1 MAVFSQEC
9 IVYSTCDLVR
19 LFSENFRDPLQWRHI
34 FVIFETGLN
43 KYYPPIPP
51 HSSIV
56 LSYLGRWIIHLL
68 TANNAKE
75 KKLMKTLL
83 SNGY

>member
-1 MAVFSQEC
+1 MCCPEQKVIVNNHLIKEFSLVF
-9 IVYSTCDLVR
+9 
-19 LFSENFRDPLQWRHI
+19 FPWHI

-43 KYYPPIPP
+43 KYYPPFPP